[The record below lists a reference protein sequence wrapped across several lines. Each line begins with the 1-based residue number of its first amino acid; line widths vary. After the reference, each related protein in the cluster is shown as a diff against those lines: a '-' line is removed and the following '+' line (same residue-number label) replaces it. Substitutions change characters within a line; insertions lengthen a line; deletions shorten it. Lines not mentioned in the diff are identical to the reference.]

1 MLWSAGATR
10 PLSHF
15 EREQGSR
22 SQPTVGVSGRK
33 QELEL
38 AQSTKW
44 AGALACLTLMSGW
57 AAEGGAV
64 TFESMNGAPVQ
75 MQPYVDEPGAPAIT
89 VPLGRIQ
96 QFDGLT
102 GTGDASGNT
111 STGSEAL
118 NTMVGT
124 TWGANA
130 VAAAQAIGVNPSVL
144 AATCVVESGCQ
155 NVAGTGTVSGAF
167 QMTNA
172 TYTSDMNQVVAQN
185 PQLAGIVDTSLAG
198 KMDPANQAYGAAQDL
213 KNAAMRLQAVGIAN
227 PTFTD
232 VRPYFQWGPA
242 PASSIALASP
252 DQNISE
258 LLSPYY
264 STAQMQANGVTG
276 TTTVGEWRA
285 SFSNKVG
292 SAATQQVLM

>member
-1 MLWSAGATR
+1 M
-10 PLSHF
+10 P
-15 EREQGSR
+15 
-22 SQPTVGVSGRK
+22 
-33 QELEL
+33 
-38 AQSTKW
+38 QSTKW
-44 AGALACLTLMSGW
+44 AGALACLTLASGW
-57 AAEGGAV
+57 AAESGAV

-89 VPLGRIQ
+89 VPRGTVQ
-96 QFDGLT
+96 PFSGWT
-102 GTGDASGNT
+102 GTGTAT
-111 STGSEAL
+111 AGSEAL
-118 NTMVGT
+118 DTMLGT